1 MIPNAK
7 PEPES
12 PVDVIAGHFEEAKA
26 GYLAFA
32 DDCESGMK
40 DRGEALDAM
49 RAYLAGER
57 AYGAG
62 SALFGTTAVNRE
74 GRRYIERLCTQA
86 ESAAARA
93 RGMLHIWL
101 TAAS

>member
-12 PVDVIAGHFEEAKA
+12 PVDVIAEHFEKAKA
-26 GYLAFA
+26 GYCAFA
-32 DDCESGMK
+32 DDCEAGM

-49 RAYLAGER
+49 REYLAAER

-62 SALFGTTAVNRE
+62 SALFGTTPMNRE
-74 GRRYIERLCTQA
+74 GRRYIERVCTQA

-93 RGMLHIWL
+93 RGLLHIWL
-101 TAAS
+101 TVAS